1 MKNIKKII
9 LIPLLAGISLIITA
23 CSESG
28 EPVPQIQ
35 HESILQSIENTIENN
50 PASFELTKEITDNTD
65 KSTSVDNYTFIYNTS
80 SKSFHI
86 KDNTPGATTTEVY
99 HKYGT
104 YYKKKDGKWY
114 KQDSED
120 KLPHREYSGSLFPEW
135 KALGTMLKYKDD
147 IKIEENSKNYIIEF
161 TPKNE
166 ELLKKYH
173 KIGSSDFETID
184 KYNVKMVVD
193 KSTLTILSTTYEY
206 KYSYESSSE
215 PGKIIA
221 RDGIDKLNR
230 KILINNETIDLP
242 AEATN
247 AVTE

>member
-1 MKNIKKII
+1 MKNIKKKI

-35 HESILQSIENTIENN
+35 HESILQSIENTIENS
-50 PASFELTKEITDNTD
+50 PASFELSKEIIDNTD
-65 KSTSVDNYTFIYNTS
+65 KSTNVDNYTFIYNTS

-104 YYKKKDGKWY
+104 YYEKKDGKWY
-114 KQDSED
+114 KKDSED

-173 KIGSSDFETID
+173 TGFETID
-184 KYNVKMVVD
+184 KYNVKMIVD
-193 KSTLTILSTTYEY
+193 KSTFNILSSVFDY
-206 KYSYESSSE
+206 KYSFESSSK

-221 RDGIDKLNR
+221 RDRIDKLDR

-242 AEATN
+242 AEANN